1 MKIKFAWLAV
11 VAFAFFVSASAQ
23 SVVITSKKT
32 LYRRAKP
39 LSDYKKTFTVNY
51 PIVKAA
57 TPALSRKIG
66 QTISYSKVMQLNV
79 QEDIRDMQWL
89 EEADYEVNYNARGI
103 LVITLS
109 ISGSGA
115 YPDQAFKTV
124 AVDLKTGDRITAA
137 QAFKDTAWLIEEIE
151 EKQQREIEQSIK
163 ELREDPEEK
172 DTDPSDLF
180 KEEKFT
186 AKDLE
191 EFSISNSGV
200 TFIYKYG
207 FPHVIKALEPEG
219 RYTFTWKELG
229 CFIKPGGPLAKF
241 QGNTF
246 TVCSREKYAS

>member
-11 VAFAFFVSASAQ
+11 VALAFFVSASAQ

-79 QEDIRDMQWL
+79 QEEIRDMQWL

-137 QAFKDTAWLIEEIE
+137 QAFRNPTGLVELNKKKQKIEIE
-151 EKQQREIEQSIK
+151 KAIK

-172 DTDPSDLF
+172 DTDPADVF
-180 KEEKFT
+180 NEEAFT
-186 AKDLE
+186 AENLD
-191 EFSISNSGV
+191 EFSINDNGI
-200 TFIYKYG
+200 TFIYNYG

-219 RYTFTWKELG
+219 RYNFTWSEVSK
-229 CFIKPGGPLAKF
+229 FINPTGPFAKF
-241 QGNTF
+241 
-246 TVCSREKYAS
+246 VVR